1 MVTSRRTG
9 IISIC
14 PGGINPSSGICWLET
29 ISNWLTLNRLAR
41 TSQVSPDWAKYCSGR
56 VSAAILVGVGNGVT
70 EGVGVLNNGVG
81 DASAGSSVLVGE
93 GKGRRRRPNVR

>member
-1 MVTSRRTG
+1 MIFGVVTSRRTG

-70 EGVGVLNNGVG
+70 EGVGVLNCGVG
-81 DASAGSSVLVGE
+81 ISGSSGVYAAVS
-93 GKGRRRRPNVR
+93 VRLAGVI